1 MPKLQKRQTAPPYCN
16 SKSALPEQRLAV
28 SIEGDR
34 IVAAD
39 GKPGVPVDHDPF
51 RDAAGSRP
59 KRQTGKKA
67 DDDRENRDPRAPF
80 LPLLPC
86 CGHSFGEP
94 SADSQRPKK
103 RYKPRL
109 RGQDLAGACEQGVN
123 WGRSM
128 NPAAR
133 FGVVALI
140 LAGLGM
146 LTSMPGS
153 LPVLA
158 QNSVLAQNP
167 EPPPAP
173 TGPVAPPPPQPPASN
188 QFSANEVIDAGH
200 HFFGGVSRGLA
211 ALVEKAGNQWGQ
223 PNGYILGEEA
233 GGAFIGGLRYGDG
246 TLYTKNAGDVR
257 VYWQG
262 PSLGFDAGADG
273 ARTMMLVYNLP
284 RTEAIFER
292 FGGIAGSAYFV
303 GGLGMTA
310 LTANDI
316 VVVPIR
322 SGVGLRL
329 GANLG
334 YLKFTTRPTWNPF

>member
-1 MPKLQKRQTAPPYCN
+1 
-16 SKSALPEQRLAV
+16 
-28 SIEGDR
+28 
-34 IVAAD
+34 
-39 GKPGVPVDHDPF
+39 
-51 RDAAGSRP
+51 
-59 KRQTGKKA
+59 
-67 DDDRENRDPRAPF
+67 
-80 LPLLPC
+80 
-86 CGHSFGEP
+86 
-94 SADSQRPKK
+94 
-103 RYKPRL
+103 
-109 RGQDLAGACEQGVN
+109 
-123 WGRSM
+123 M

-262 PSLGFDAGADG
+262 PSRELDAGADG

-303 GGLGMTA
+303 GVLGMT
-310 LTANDI
+310 
-316 VVVPIR
+316 PR
-322 SGVGLRL
+322 SPPM
-329 GANLG
+329 
-334 YLKFTTRPTWNPF
+334 T